1 MLMTVAISE
10 ILTFAILLTKILML
24 PVQEIGRA
32 GRDGRISY
40 CHLFF
45 DDVSYFKTRSLM
57 YR

>member
-1 MLMTVAISE
+1 MLMTVAISDM
-10 ILTFAILLTKILML
+10 LTSAIFLTISLML
-24 PVQEIGRA
+24 LVQEIGRA

-45 DDVSYFKTRSLM
+45 DDISYFKIRSLM

>member
-1 MLMTVAISE
+1 MLMTVAISDM
-10 ILTFAILLTKILML
+10 LTSAIFLTISLTLL
-24 PVQEIGRA
+24 VQEIGRA

-45 DDVSYFKTRSLM
+45 DDISYFKIRSLM